1 MLRETPSGECR
12 MEASRLAE
20 RAGKERQKQPVCRC
34 SKALPQTPHK
44 GHPVPLI
51 LTDTAILR
59 QAPPGGLGSA
69 CGYLLVGFF
78 AKALGKSST

>member
-1 MLRETPSGECR
+1 

-20 RAGKERQKQPVCRC
+20 KGGKERQKRPVCSC
-34 SKALPQTPHK
+34 SKALPQTPCN
-44 GHPVPLI
+44 GRPVALI
-51 LTDTAILR
+51 LTVTAIPR

-78 AKALGKSST
+78 AKVLGKSST